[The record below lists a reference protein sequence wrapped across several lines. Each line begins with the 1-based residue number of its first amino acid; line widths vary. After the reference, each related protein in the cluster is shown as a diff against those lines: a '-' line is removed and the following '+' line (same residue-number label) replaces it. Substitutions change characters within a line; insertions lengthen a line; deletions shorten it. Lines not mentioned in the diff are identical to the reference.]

1 MMSKVDREKTGQ
13 ISYNDFLFLM
23 LGKSNSVLHLTV
35 KFEELTQK
43 EKEKVPIKRL
53 YTPRRREAIRKVH
66 PPTTRSLSG
75 WKQTLDG
82 KWLPHCPELV
92 YPKWVGG
99 IECAHALFVCLWMK
113 NCFCDVLSYLYL
125 TVHNNNTS
133 NNISLKLLEY
143 VIYHLQSLSTQKN
156 HIYDVIVT
164 SSFIVT
170 SSVSRFLVLRNSGV
184 WNHSTFNATQQS
196 QRFWH
201 LSHRTNM

>member
-1 MMSKVDREKTGQ
+1 MEDWPKLRHLLEDYKREFMLMDLKNTNTLDLWELGRLLERLGQPKTHVELKEMMSKVDREKTGQ

-82 KWLPHCPELV
+82 KWVPHCPELV
-92 YPKWVGG
+92 YPK
-99 IECAHALFVCLWMK
+99 
-113 NCFCDVLSYLYL
+113 
-125 TVHNNNTS
+125 
-133 NNISLKLLEY
+133 
-143 VIYHLQSLSTQKN
+143 
-156 HIYDVIVT
+156 
-164 SSFIVT
+164 
-170 SSVSRFLVLRNSGV
+170 
-184 WNHSTFNATQQS
+184 
-196 QRFWH
+196 
-201 LSHRTNM
+201 